1 MKNKPTER
9 DTAERIL
16 QDGWELFQ
24 QKGYRGVS
32 TDEICLRCGITKPTL
47 YYYFQDKEDLF
58 VEVLLHR
65 LQGFH
70 KVIEQAGSLDQ
81 RLERIAAAMLAG
93 FQVNYAN
100 LMHDLE
106 HIKREDNAARVRQAF
121 ADELFSPITAL
132 MQSAVDAGEI
142 TGEADFLAHVF
153 MGMVESYIAH
163 SREHGDSAILAKKLA
178 AFFLKG
184 AK

>member
-81 RLERIAAAMLAG
+81 RLERIATAMLET
-93 FQVNYAN
+93 FQVNYAH

-106 HIKREDNAARVRQAF
+106 HIKREENVIRVRQAF
-121 ADELFSPITAL
+121 AAELFSPITSF

-142 TGEADFLAHVF
+142 VGEANFLAHVF

-163 SREHGDSAILAKKLA
+163 SREYGDSATLAKKLA

>member
-1 MKNKPTER
+1 MKNKPAER

-32 TDEICLRCGITKPTL
+32 TDELCLHCGITKPTL

-58 VEVLLHR
+58 VEVLLRR
-65 LQGFH
+65 LRGFH
-70 KVIEQAGSLDQ
+70 TVIEQNSTLAQ
-81 RLERIAAAMLAG
+81 RLEYIAAAMLDT
-93 FQVNYAN
+93 FQVNYAH

-106 HIKREDNAARVRQAF
+106 HIKREENALRVRQAF

-132 MQSAVDAGEI
+132 MQSAVDAGEVN
-142 TGEADFLAHVF
+142 GEAKFLTHVF

-163 SREHGDSAILAKKLA
+163 SREREENRALANKLA

-184 AK
+184 AR